1 MEISLQF
8 LSSGFNQAPTRTRLV
23 LFYQEDFE
31 LGAAGS
37 DANGIH
43 RRTVEIPNG

>member
-1 MEISLQF
+1 VETAVQ
-8 LSSGFNQAPTRTRLV
+8 Q
-23 LFYQEDFE
+23 QEWE
-31 LGAAGS
+31 LGAVGS